1 MYTPIGE
8 SFGIID
14 SLLVT
19 LIAVIIVFAVLT
31 VIILVTTCSSK
42 VIDIMDKKS
51 NINPRKENA
60 ILKSAFDNLGLSA
73 RAHSRI
79 LKVART
85 IADLDKSENITSAHL
100 AEAISYRTLDRKFFK
115 S

>member
-8 SFGIID
+8 NFGIID

-42 VIDIMDKKS
+42 VIEVMDKKS

-60 ILKSAFDNLGLSA
+60 ILKDDEDAVVASLVATIDFYKETKQNA
-73 RAHSRI
+73 RLVSVRRI
-79 LKVART
+79 EE
-85 IADLDKSENITSAHL
+85 DME
-100 AEAISYRTLDRKFFK
+100 
-115 S
+115 

>member
-8 SFGIID
+8 TFGIID

-31 VIILVTTCSSK
+31 VIILVTSASSMA
-42 VIDIMDKKS
+42 ISIMDKKA

-60 ILKSAFDNLGLSA
+60 ILQDDEDAVVASLVATIDFYKETKQNA
-73 RAHSRI
+73 RLVSIKR
-79 LKVART
+79 VEE
-85 IADLDKSENITSAHL
+85 DVE
-100 AEAISYRTLDRKFFK
+100 
-115 S
+115 